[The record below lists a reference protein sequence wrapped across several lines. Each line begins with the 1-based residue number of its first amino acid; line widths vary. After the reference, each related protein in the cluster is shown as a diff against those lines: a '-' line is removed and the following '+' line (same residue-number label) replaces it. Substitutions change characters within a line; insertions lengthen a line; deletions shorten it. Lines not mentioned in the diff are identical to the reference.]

1 MKKSPKEKKR
11 ERERDRKLK
20 ATAEERFQRLAA
32 DRIYRKER
40 RDTEDEQERSQR
52 LDALKT
58 YVAASSKSKQMGAS

>member
-1 MKKSPKEKKR
+1 MKKSQKEKKR

-58 YVAASSKSKQMGAS
+58 STTPSCRGNHSI